1 VRHYCQRRVASPNE
15 RSTRRRTAGPALYV
29 LHYRTLAYALMERL
43 QRLLARPESKV
54 TQATTLISDDGSRGT
69 MTSQFASSIIKL
81 SSEGWADL
89 ACRKR
94 EPDECCIERDR
105 LKARLGRHDDSRS
118 GRIGKC
124 G

>member
-1 VRHYCQRRVASPNE
+1 L
-15 RSTRRRTAGPALYV
+15 TAGPALYV
-29 LHYRTLAYALMERL
+29 LNYRTLAYALMERL

-89 ACRKR
+89 ARRKR

>member
-1 VRHYCQRRVASPNE
+1 
-15 RSTRRRTAGPALYV
+15 
-29 LHYRTLAYALMERL
+29 
-43 QRLLARPESKV
+43 
-54 TQATTLISDDGSRGT
+54 

-89 ACRKR
+89 ARRKR

-124 G
+124 GWRAYRRYRGVCRPRILSILTVVRAFLSAKVQMLTLCLSLRV